1 MPKVILLS
9 MEGSLLGGECT
20 RFLRLGHSSRC
31 QLQGRL
37 LLLLQLQARVSRA
50 RGEAEQGEA
59 DWGEGE
65 RAPVA
70 NETYRFGL
78 RENKFS
84 FAGA

>member
-1 MPKVILLS
+1 
-9 MEGSLLGGECT
+9 MEGSLLGGEGT
-20 RFLRLGHSSRC
+20 RFLRLGRSSLC

-37 LLLLQLQARVSRA
+37 LLLQLRAWVSRA
-50 RGEAEQGEA
+50 RGEAKQGEA
-59 DWGEGE
+59 DWGKGE